1 MDDSVDLAA
10 LSRCAKRLRFPDPLE
25 KLFRD
30 DYYNNSI
37 VICRAALAAALLLW
51 MAFGILD
58 IHVMPASVN
67 TVWFIRYGL
76 VSPLL
81 LGILLLSFFPVFPK
95 IMQPVVAAGV
105 AAAGFGLVAITAV
118 AQPNEL
124 GYLFYYAG
132 FILVP
137 MIAYSFLR
145 LRFWHA
151 TAANLSVVIVYLVSA
166 IFHQK
171 ILAAPQGVAIFINN
185 CFFIFAANIAG
196 MATCYY
202 LELSARQ
209 AFLANYLL
217 DQERAGER
225 RKRERTEAM
234 LQVLG
239 QAIGGIVHDLGNPL
253 TAVESGAETLALFIE
268 DGDADKETLKEFT
281 AIIVDGAQMLNY
293 LRLSLLE
300 QSRVLEGKP
309 IPVTLRPTS
318 IRHILEAGARYQKP
332 RLASGRKVS
341 LVGDDA
347 EVCVD
352 EMKMITVFMNLIGN
366 ALKYSDG
373 EIRIAWRTDKDC
385 LLVAVMD
392 QGRTGK
398 GISRSQADTL
408 FVAFGRL
415 DAHAQVEGTGLGLL
429 SVRKIVEVHGGEVF
443 IEGYENGTPD
453 SPIFTT
459 AQDTYPSI
467 ITEDFRTAFV
477 VACPL
482 ETDCRHPL
490 FKAADA

>member
-1 MDDSVDLAA
+1 M
-10 LSRCAKRLRFPDPLE
+10 RCAKRLRFPDPLE

-30 DYYNNSI
+30 DYYENSI
-37 VICRAALAAALLLW
+37 FICRAALAAALLLW
-51 MAFGILD
+51 MAFGVLD
-58 IHVMPASVN
+58 IHVMPHSVQ
-67 TVWFIRYGL
+67 TVWVIRYGL

-81 LGILLLSFFPVFPK
+81 LGIILVSFVPGFPK
-95 IMQPVVAAGV
+95 FMQPVVGAGV
-105 AAAGFGLVAITAV
+105 AGAGLGLVAITAV

-137 MIAYSFLR
+137 MIAYSFLH

-151 TAANLSVVIVYLVSA
+151 TAANLSIVAAYLASA
-166 IFHQK
+166 LFYQK
-171 ILAAPQGVAIFINN
+171 ILAAPQGIVIFVNN
-185 CFFIFAANIAG
+185 CFFIFSANIAG

-202 LELSARQ
+202 LELSARRY
-209 AFLANYLL
+209 FLANYFL
-217 DQERAGER
+217 DQERVGER

-268 DGDADKETLKEFT
+268 DGDTDKETLKEFT
-281 AIIVDGAQMLNY
+281 EIITDGAQMLNY

-309 IPVTLRPTS
+309 IPVKLQPTS
-318 IRHILEAGARYQKP
+318 IRHILVAGARYQKP
-332 RLASGRKVS
+332 KFAAGRQISLA
-341 LVGDDA
+341 DDDT

-352 EMKMITVFMNLIGN
+352 EMKMVTVFMNLIGN
-366 ALKYSDG
+366 ALKYSEG
-373 EIRIAWRTDKDC
+373 EIRITWQTEKEQ
-385 LLVAVMD
+385 LLIAILDRGVA
-392 QGRTGK
+392 GR
-398 GISRSQADTL
+398 GISQAQAEKL

-415 DAHAQVEGTGLGLL
+415 DTHAEVEGTGLGLL

-443 IEGYENGTPD
+443 IQGYADGTPNT
-453 SPIFTT
+453 PLFTT
-459 AQDTYPSI
+459 AQDTYP
-467 ITEDFRTAFV
+467 TLLCEDFRTAFI
-477 VACPL
+477 VACPF

-490 FKAADA
+490 FKAADTVNSGAGAGG